1 MKLVSG
7 TVLLSGMTPRKSRMK
22 RGVYVTAQIGRLR
35 IHDWITQPSNF
46 PQRRFTKGDT
56 HPVSHM
62 EGGGDVL
69 PLRFEGV
76 GKRKLALVRTRSP
89 SVSVF
94 DGSCN
99 GHQNQGYEGI
109 LMRLHDLFNC
119 YHGC

>member
-1 MKLVSG
+1 MELVSG
-7 TVLLSGMTPRKSRMK
+7 TMLVSGMTPRKSRMK

-62 EGGGDVL
+62 EGGCPPSKV
-69 PLRFEGV
+69 RGV

-94 DGSCN
+94 DGFCN
-99 GHQNQGYEGI
+99 GHQNQGYDGI

-119 YHGC
+119 YHSC